1 MTPPNDGSSDGTEP
15 TLAVRARTLM
25 QVGGF
30 STLATMSQ
38 KHPGYPFGS
47 VMPYAIDGLGSPIFL
62 ISQMATHTRNLNAE
76 PRATL
81 LVAASA
87 DSLGAARI
95 SVMGDVAKIEGD
107 ELKNIAEA
115 YLSRHP
121 ESKQWAG
128 FGDFGFYRMQV
139 KDVYLIGGFGV
150 MGWISAE
157 DYAAAIPDTES

>member
-1 MTPPNDGSSDGTEP
+1 
-15 TLAVRARTLM
+15 
-25 QVGGF
+25 
-30 STLATMSQ
+30 
-38 KHPGYPFGS
+38 
-47 VMPYAIDGLGSPIFL
+47 MPYAIDGLGSPIFL